1 MSAMTLENKTSIAG
15 STAIGTFA
23 QGLKYIFNPKNLWHE
38 LTTWKA
44 REWVLLAVLLSAQA
58 AAFIIGADYGFNG
71 WIGLI
76 TGVLTILSLVL
87 VNQGRI
93 TNYLFGFIG
102 SAVWLVISLQNML
115 IGDIFSQAFYVIMNV
130 LGIYWWQKAINE
142 QDTEE
147 SEGVKAKKMTILQGV
162 LAAIGTV
169 IIYAIVVTV
178 SIHAGGNQVW
188 LDGTLLPLGIAG
200 QVLMTLGYRSQWV
213 AWIAIDAINVII
225 WAGQL
230 ATGGPAALSMLVLQ
244 VVMLVN
250 AFYGTW
256 CWFKNTK

>member
-1 MSAMTLENKTSIAG
+1 MSIFM
-15 STAIGTFA
+15 
-23 QGLKYIFNPKNLWHE
+23 QGVKYIFTPRNLWKE

-44 REWVLLAVLLSAQA
+44 REWVLLLVLLAAQA
-58 AAFIIGADYGFNG
+58 TAFFIGKDYGFNG
-71 WIGLI
+71 WVGLI

-115 IGDIFSQAFYVIMNV
+115 IGDIFSQLFYVVMNV
-130 LGIYWWQKAINE
+130 LGIYWWQKAING
-142 QDTEE
+142 QNSEE
-147 SEGVKAKKMTILQGV
+147 AEGVKARKMTVLQGV
-162 LAAIGTV
+162 LTVIGT

-213 AWIAIDAINVII
+213 AWIAIDVINVII

-244 VVMLVN
+244 IVMLIN
-250 AFYGTW
+250 AFYGTY
-256 CWFKNTK
+256 CWFKNSEENRVPICLPSIADRLK